1 MLKSH
6 NPLPFSDIEISNKA
20 NFTLFKSDKIEIC
33 PNCGNTKLN
42 FQQYQNGM
50 LFCFIC
56 RKASLSEKNF
66 ISAF

>member
-1 MLKSH
+1 MLNNS
-6 NPLPFSDIEISNKA
+6 NPLPFKDIQISNKA
-20 NFTLFKSDKIEIC
+20 GLTFFKGNKTEIC
-33 PNCGNTKLN
+33 PNCGNTKPT